1 MAPRANW
8 KGYLRL
14 SLVSCAV
21 ALYPA
26 SSSSSRVSFNRIN
39 RKTGNRLKQQNL
51 DSETGEPVDSSDVV
65 RGYEVAKGDYIQ
77 VEDEDLEA
85 VKIESSRTIEI
96 AKFVPKSEVDPR
108 YMETPYYIAP
118 DDRVAHEPF
127 AVIREAM
134 RDKKV
139 VAIGRVVIA
148 RRERIAMLEPFEN
161 GILATLLRY
170 GYEVRE
176 AAPYFDEIP
185 KVAISQD
192 MTELAKMI
200 LDKMSGH
207 FDPAEFVDRYED
219 AVVEMLKEKKAGH
232 VIEPRA
238 EPVRGNVIDL
248 MEALKRS
255 VEEAARRTGAAPAQ
269 EAPKPKAAS
278 KERASKSA
286 KAAKRPAAK
295 RARG

>member
-26 SSSSSRVSFNRIN
+26 SSSSSRVAFNRVN

-51 DSETGEPVDSSDVV
+51 DSVTGEPVDSSDVV
-65 RGYEVAKGDYIQ
+65 RGYEVDKGDYIQ
-77 VEDEDLEA
+77 VEDDDLEA

-134 RDKKV
+134 REKNV
-139 VAIGRVVIA
+139 VALGRVVIA

-170 GYEVRE
+170 GYEVRA
-176 AAPYFDEIP
+176 AAPYFTDIP
-185 KVAISQD
+185 QVKISKD
-192 MTELAKMI
+192 MTDLAKMI

-219 AVVEMLKEKKAGH
+219 AIVEMLKEKKAGH
-232 VIEPRA
+232 VIKPKA
-238 EPVRGNVIDL
+238 EPARGNVIDL
-248 MEALKRS
+248 MESLKRS
-255 VEEAARRTGAAPAQ
+255 VEATKRAEAAAAAA
-269 EAPKPKAAS
+269 EPKPKAAS
-278 KERASKSA
+278 KERAP
-286 KAAKRPAAK
+286 KAAKIAK
-295 RARG
+295 PTARRARA